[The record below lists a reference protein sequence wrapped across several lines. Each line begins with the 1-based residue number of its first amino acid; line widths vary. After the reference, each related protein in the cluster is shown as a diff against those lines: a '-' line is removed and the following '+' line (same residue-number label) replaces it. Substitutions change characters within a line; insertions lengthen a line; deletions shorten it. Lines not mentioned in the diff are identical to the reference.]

1 MRIDRIAAKPG
12 KWRTFSKGLKG
23 GGEGVPPIVP
33 RRSQFFNSPYTT
45 KHSCFSEKVERGRRE
60 KEFRI
65 KLRKEGRREKEGG

>member
-33 RRSQFFNSPYTT
+33 RRSQFFNSPYIRRNTVVSL
-45 KHSCFSEKVERGRRE
+45 KKWKEEGERKNFE
-60 KEFRI
+60 
-65 KLRKEGRREKEGG
+65 